1 MMRKLTIGIECAD
14 KTCAVEPGK
23 FCKYLGSRRF
33 GTVFVCSLF
42 PGEPLLLAYPKV
54 YTDLHDLDGWVQ
66 RCPACLAA
74 EKLRG
79 NNP

>member
-1 MMRKLTIGIECAD
+1 MIRKLTIEIECGD
-14 KTCAVEPGK
+14 MTCAAEPGK

-33 GTVFVCSLF
+33 GVVPVCSLF
-42 PGEPLLLAYPKV
+42 PDAKTAKV
-54 YTDLHDLDGWVQ
+54 HTDLHDFDGWVQ

-79 NNP
+79 EIS